1 MRLRINEEAL
11 KYFQKQL
18 KLNMYRFVA
27 IGSAVAFLQG
37 CAPKKNV
44 PITDD
49 TSEIVSDVDLNEE
62 IDIPTDELENDKDEF
77 IPTPTVEPEI
87 VVEPTEEPKV
97 EDNDLKE
104 EVSIDPTVIPTP
116 SPTPMP
122 SPKPTPEPTAAPK
135 QNEHEKSTN
144 NQKSSGDKKTTDT
157 QKSSGDKKSTDTQ
170 KSSGDKKTTDT
181 QKSSGDKKTTDNQK
195 PTKEEN
201 KKSDEKSEPKV
212 SPTPTPIDDSK
223 SKGDES
229 NESSVIEGALTV
241 KQLQDKISSLQKKYK
256 KMNKDEIKALVVGAN
271 IDYISDEVLMEILG
285 AKTKSDLKKWAEK
298 LENAIYNKTGLA
310 IDWHFTT
317 LESAICD
324 DPYIPELKYNEM
336 VKLDELFF
344 DKSIIKH
351 CRFIE
356 NLVEI
361 IALDTFVDYEQT
373 QAAKITL
380 IGHYYDYESF
390 NYGGYIDGFVYK
402 HDDPALGSAN
412 YVINYYYVYFTGHAF
427 VKNTSGYAPVKNPES
442 YMRDDIE
449 NNYMDPDSNPIGL
462 RAEKINVKKR

>member
-49 TSEIVSDVDLNEE
+49 TSEIVTDVDLNEE

-144 NQKSSGDKKTTDT
+144 N
-157 QKSSGDKKSTDTQ
+157 
-170 KSSGDKKTTDT
+170 

-298 LENAIYNKTGLA
+298 LENAIYNKTNLT
-310 IDWHFTT
+310 IIWHCRT
-317 LESAICD
+317 LTSDIHD
-324 DPYIPELKYNEM
+324 DYPYIPELKYNEI

-373 QAAKITL
+373 RAAKITL
-380 IGHYYDYESF
+380 IGHYYDYKSF
-390 NYGGYIDGFVYK
+390 NFGRYIDGFVYK

-412 YVINYYYVYFTGHAF
+412 YVINYYYVYFAGHAA
-427 VKNTSGYAPVKNPES
+427 VKNTSSYAPVKNPES

>member
-49 TSEIVSDVDLNEE
+49 TSEIVTDVDLNEE

-144 NQKSSGDKKTTDT
+144 N
-157 QKSSGDKKSTDTQ
+157 
-170 KSSGDKKTTDT
+170 

-298 LENAIYNKTGLA
+298 LENAIYNKTSLT
-310 IDWHFTT
+310 IIWHCRTVT
-317 LESAICD
+317 SDIHD
-324 DPYIPELKYNEM
+324 DYPYIPELKYNEM

-373 QAAKITL
+373 RAAKITL
-380 IGHYYDYESF
+380 IGHYYDYKSF
-390 NYGGYIDGFVYK
+390 NFGRYIDGFVYK

-412 YVINYYYVYFTGHAF
+412 YVINYYYVYFAGHAF
-427 VKNTSGYAPVKNPES
+427 VKYTSSYAPVKNPES
-442 YMRDDIE
+442 YMRDDID

>member
-49 TSEIVSDVDLNEE
+49 TSEIVTDVDLNEE

-144 NQKSSGDKKTTDT
+144 NQKSSGDKKTTD
-157 QKSSGDKKSTDTQ
+157 
-170 KSSGDKKTTDT
+170 
-181 QKSSGDKKTTDNQK
+181 NQK

-229 NESSVIEGALTV
+229 NGSSVIEGALTV

-298 LENAIYNKTGLA
+298 LENAIYNKTSLT
-310 IDWHFTT
+310 IIWHCTT
-317 LESAICD
+317 VTSDIPDD
-324 DPYIPELKYNEM
+324 DPYIPELKYNEI

-373 QAAKITL
+373 RAAKITL
-380 IGHYYDYESF
+380 IGHYYDYKSF
-390 NYGGYIDGFVYK
+390 NFGRYIDGFVYK

-412 YVINYYYVYFTGHAF
+412 YVINYYYVYFAGHAA
-427 VKNTSGYAPVKNPES
+427 VKNTSSYAPVKNPES
-442 YMRDDIE
+442 YMRDDID